1 MKINICG
8 IPHKI
13 KYCEDEFDG
22 ENTHYGQVD
31 YGKAE
36 IKISKNVSE
45 EQQEEALCHEVLHAI
60 FVHIGRNDLAEDETF
75 VQSLANA
82 VYQSFV
88 PRVKKDDNNE

>member
-22 ENTHYGQVD
+22 VNTHYGQVD

-60 FVHIGRNDLAEDETF
+60 FAHIGRNDLADNETF

>member
-22 ENTHYGQVD
+22 GNTHYGQVD

-45 EQQEEALCHEVLHAI
+45 EQQEEALCHEVIHAI
-60 FVHIGRNDLAEDETF
+60 FAHIGRNDLAENETL

-82 VYQSFV
+82 VYQSFEA
-88 PRVKKDDNNE
+88 RVQEGGEKE